1 VQEDQVQAVTAQ
13 LELIQFSAQ
22 LHPLAVDE
30 VHHLQLLA
38 AMVVLAVVLE
48 MVVRL
53 LTQAV
58 QVQQLKATTAEAT
71 AALAADLMDRMAQA
85 VEVLAVLVNHNLRH
99 SRQRVTA

>member
-1 VQEDQVQAVTAQ
+1 
-13 LELIQFSAQ
+13 
-22 LHPLAVDE
+22 
-30 VHHLQLLA
+30 
-38 AMVVLAVVLE
+38 M
-48 MVVRL
+48 
-53 LTQAV
+53 QAV

>member
-1 VQEDQVQAVTAQ
+1 VQQDQVQAVTAQ

-53 LTQAV
+53 LTQVV
-58 QVQQLKATTAEAT
+58 QVQQRKVMTAAVT
-71 AALAADLMDRMAQA
+71 AALAADLMGRMVLAA
-85 VEVLAVLVNHNLRH
+85 VVLAVLENHNLRH
-99 SRQRVTA
+99 LRRQVTA